1 MLLCWIV
8 VEWDCFVGLLLSVN
22 VMRRWSFVVARARV
36 WCWIVVEWDCFVG
49 CVNVMRRWSF
59 VVARARV
66 WLHVHVVVCTCVV
79 VVGCLHVCGCYV

>member
-8 VEWDCFVGLLLSVN
+8 VEWDCFVGLLLS
-22 VMRRWSFVVARARV
+22 
-36 WCWIVVEWDCFVG
+36 
-49 CVNVMRRWSF
+49 VNVMRRWSF